1 MPVANMAPTGTQTPD
16 ANCPADAT
24 AAFSGSNVKGPG
36 GGLTGQW
43 APGVQP
49 IVAML
54 NQRFHVAVSTYTEH
68 HPDGGHA
75 VDLAVGQFG
84 IINTAPATGASGND
98 QLSDIARWIAAN
110 LVDRGLAWY
119 VGVHAAIH
127 YHGDPP
133 GMWKVAG
140 SQVGVRGQ
148 TKAHDDH
155 VHVSFPPWYGNA
167 GGSQQSS
174 FPPAYNFSAPAV
186 WAVPKFTP

>member
-1 MPVANMAPTGTQTPD
+1 MAPTGTQTPD

-186 WAVPKFTP
+186 WAVPKL